1 MSATGERFQ
10 TAVHGIEG
18 VWPAAPA
25 MWSYSSLSEAQ
36 ECPRR
41 WMLSRARYPRI
52 WDREGYPPRPILAG
66 LIGNTTHRAL
76 EVILGTLQARGCVS
90 VSDPSA
96 VEALR
101 DIGGFSRLLEDTVAA
116 ELEPLQGNPRV
127 ADQLASIRERLL
139 REVPAIRE
147 HLQATVSRTRL
158 QPPSDDQPITDT
170 QPSRGPLARGS
181 HPEVKLRAEGLRLIG
196 RADLITL
203 DDDGCAI
210 TDYKTGAPSEHHA
223 DQLRLYA
230 LLWSRDNE
238 INPGGLPVRRLV
250 VAYTTHDETLD
261 GPSAGE
267 LETLAG
273 ALSERIAKAE
283 RDLSCPPAPAYP
295 APEVC
300 RNCSVRHLCD
310 DYWMAARAAPAP
322 EVSSQAA
329 VFVDCEAV
337 IATRNGP
344 RSWLL
349 SLAGHQGRALLRT
362 PTEMPGFA
370 AGDSVRLLGLALSAN
385 EDSAEMILTMT
396 QFSEVFVLREQAQQP
411 GILAALG

>member
-1 MSATGERFQ
+1 
-10 TAVHGIEG
+10 
-18 VWPAAPA
+18 
-25 MWSYSSLSEAQ
+25 MWSYSSLSEAE

-41 WMLSRARYPRI
+41 WMLSRARYPTI
-52 WDREGYPPRPILAG
+52 WEREGYPPRPILAG
-66 LIGNTTHRAL
+66 LIGNATHRAL

-116 ELEPLQGNPRV
+116 ELETLQGNPRA
-127 ADQLASIRERLL
+127 ADLLASIRERLL

-147 HLQATVSRTRL
+147 RLQATVSRTRL
-158 QPPSDDQPITDT
+158 QSPSDDEPITGT

-181 HPEVKLRAEGLRLIG
+181 HPEVKLRAEGLRLVG

-223 DQLRLYA
+223 DQLRLYS

-250 VAYTTHDETLD
+250 VAYATHDETLD

-283 RDLSCPPAPAYP
+283 CDLSRPPAAAYP

-310 DYWMAARAAPAP
+310 DYWLAARAAPAP
-322 EVSSQAA
+322 EVFSEAA
-329 VFVDCEAV
+329 VLVDCEAV

-349 SLAGHQGRALLRT
+349 SLGEQPERALLRT
-362 PTEMPGFA
+362 ATETPGFA
-370 AGDSVRLLGLALSAN
+370 AGDSVRILGLALSAN

-396 QFSEVFVLREQAQQP
+396 QFSEVFVLRGRAQQP

>member
-1 MSATGERFQ
+1 VSTAEEQFQ
-10 TAVHGIEG
+10 TAVRGVEG
-18 VWPAAPA
+18 VWPATPS
-25 MWSYSSLSEAQ
+25 MWSYSSLSEAE

-41 WMLSRARYPRI
+41 WMLSRARYPTI
-52 WDREGYPPRPILAG
+52 WEREGYPPRPILAG

-76 EVILGTLQARGCVS
+76 ELILGTLQARGCVS

-101 DIGGFSRLLEDTVAA
+101 DIGGFSRLLADTVTA
-116 ELEPLQGNPRV
+116 ELETLQGNPRA

-147 HLQATVSRTRL
+147 CLQATVSRTPL
-158 QPPSDDQPITDT
+158 QPPSDDQPITGT

-203 DDDGCAI
+203 DDDGCVI
-210 TDYKTGAPSEHHA
+210 TDYKTGAPSEQHA

-230 LLWSRDNE
+230 LLWSRDNA

-250 VAYTTHDETLD
+250 VAYATHDEMFD
-261 GPSAGE
+261 PPSARD

-273 ALSERIAKAE
+273 TLSKRIAKAE
-283 RDLSCPPAPAYP
+283 GNLSPPPAPANP
-295 APEVC
+295 APDVC
-300 RNCSVRHLCD
+300 RNCNVRHLCE
-310 DYWMAARAAPAP
+310 DYWVAARAMSAREA
-322 EVSSQAA
+322 SSQAA
-329 VFVDCEAV
+329 MFVDCEAV
-337 IATRNGP
+337 IATRNGS

-349 SLAGHQGRALLRT
+349 SVAGEGRALLRT
-362 PTEMPGFA
+362 PTETPGFA
-370 AGDSVRLLGLALSAN
+370 AGDSVRLLGLTLSAN
-385 EDSAEMILTMT
+385 EDSAEVILTMT
-396 QFSEVFVLREQAQQP
+396 QFSEVFVLRERAQQP
-411 GILAALG
+411 GVLAGLG